1 MINKIV
7 ADIPTALADIPDGAT
22 ILVSGFGNAGNP
34 TDLMHGLID
43 QGARELTV
51 INNNA
56 GNGHVGL
63 AALLEAERARKIVC
77 SFPRSRDPVVFETL
91 YRAGKIELETVPQGT
106 LAERIRI
113 AGAGIGGFYTP
124 TSVGTPLA
132 EGKEERV
139 IDGRRMVLESPLH
152 ADYALIKAW
161 KADRWG
167 NLIYRRAAQNFAPLM
182 AMAAKTT
189 IVQVQHVVE
198 LGEFE
203 AESVD
208 TPGIFV
214 DRVVHVPEPLDE
226 DAMYAADK
234 AQRDQ
239 AAGKS

>member
-7 ADIPTALADIPDGAT
+7 ADIPTALADVADGAT
-22 ILVSGFGNAGNP
+22 LLVSGFGNAGNP
-34 TDLMHGLID
+34 TDLMQGLVD
-43 QGARELTV
+43 HGARDLTV

-63 AALLEAERARKIVC
+63 AALLETGRVSKIIC

-91 YRAGKIELETVPQGT
+91 YRAGEIELETVPQGT

-113 AGAGIGGFYTP
+113 AGVGIGGFFTP

-132 EGKEERV
+132 EGKEERF
-139 IDGRRMVLESPLH
+139 IDGRRMVLERPLP

-189 IVQVQHVVE
+189 IVQVQEIVE
-198 LGEFE
+198 LGELE
-203 AESVD
+203 AESVM

-214 DRVVHVPEPLDE
+214 DRVVHVPQPLDE
-226 DAMYAADK
+226 DALYAADK
-234 AQRDQ
+234 AQR
-239 AAGKS
+239 GE